1 MLELSPSPCLYGSNV
16 PCLDGESQWGE
27 AKGGGANTDSQF
39 ASGLTVRNKI
49 HAMVFPYTHSMLF
62 FFFGSLDQFVFKTT
76 NIMNR
81 YLNNTHF

>member
-39 ASGLTVRNKI
+39 ASGLTVGNKI
-49 HAMVFPYTHSMLF
+49 HTMVFPYIMF
-62 FFFGSLDQFVFKTT
+62 FFFGSLDLFVFKTT